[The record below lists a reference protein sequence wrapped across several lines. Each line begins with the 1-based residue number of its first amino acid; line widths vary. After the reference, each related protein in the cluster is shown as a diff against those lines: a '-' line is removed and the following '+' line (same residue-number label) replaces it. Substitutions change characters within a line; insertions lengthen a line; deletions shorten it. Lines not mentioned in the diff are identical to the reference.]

1 RMTTGQSNRAHR
13 DTDVGMIMAMNV
25 RLLRSR
31 QRLSGYSVRL
41 RFVLFIRVRHFH
53 PPLGCRLPEP
63 LNMTVRFDVFFVEP
77 FFSLCRQS
85 ARSFHKFV
93 FGLNKS
99 FARKAKIAWVLSG
112 THSNR
117 ITGTRLDTKSAI
129 DAAQSV
135 DLVANRVF
143 FNRIVRILTRLD
155 INALG

>member
-1 RMTTGQSNRAHR
+1 MTTGQSNRAHR

-77 FFSLCRQS
+77 FFSLCRQFT
-85 ARSFHKFV
+85 RSSNHYFL
-93 FGLNKS
+93 GLKKS
-99 FARKAKIAWVLSG
+99 FPRKAKFAGVLPEIY
-112 THSNR
+112 SNR
-117 ITGTRLDTKSAI
+117 ITGTCLDKKSEI

-135 DLVANRVF
+135 DLVANGFF
-143 FNRIVRILTRLD
+143 FNRIVRILPRLD